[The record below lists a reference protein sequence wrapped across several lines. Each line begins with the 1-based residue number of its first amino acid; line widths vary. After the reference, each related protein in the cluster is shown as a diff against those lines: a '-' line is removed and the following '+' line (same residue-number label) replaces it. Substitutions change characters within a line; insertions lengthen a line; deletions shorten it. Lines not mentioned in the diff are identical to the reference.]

1 MSRFSRQLGFMN
13 RNDPMQG
20 FFIIMLLLLA
30 TQITRDRPDRSANE
44 IVAFLASFVIATTL
58 HELSHA
64 VTAYALGDRTAK
76 DLGRITLNPIEHFDP
91 FGFIGMVMISLG
103 YGLIGWGKP
112 VPVNPARFKSR
123 WLRPQ
128 RGMAVVAA
136 AGPISN
142 IVQATIVAIP
152 LRLADKPFTLDG
164 SSAATYGWI
173 FVYVNVLLAAFNFIP
188 IPPLDGSKI
197 LLGLVPRFW
206 YPILA
211 PLERYGFLILFVI
224 FFFNTSITND
234 LSTAMINPQQ
244 TFLLRQLTG
253 IDFSYL

>member
-20 FFIIMLLLLA
+20 FLIIMLLLLV
-30 TQITRDRPDRSANE
+30 TQISTDRPDYSAE
-44 IVAFLASFVIATTL
+44 QVVAFLASFVIATSI
-58 HELSHA
+58 HEFSHA
-64 VTAYALGDRTAK
+64 ITALALGDRTAK
-76 DLGRITLNPIEHFDP
+76 DLGRVTLNPIEHFDP

-103 YGLIGWGKP
+103 YGMIGWGKP
-112 VPVNPARFKSR
+112 VPVNPARFKDR
-123 WLRPQ
+123 RLRPQ

-142 IVQATIVAIP
+142 ILQALIVAVP
-152 LRLADKPFTLDG
+152 LRLTDQEFTISG
-164 SSAATYGWI
+164 GGAAMYGWI
-173 FVYVNVLLAAFNFIP
+173 FVYVNILLASFNFIP

-206 YPILA
+206 FPILA

-234 LSTAMINPQQ
+234 LSNAMIDPQR
-244 TFLLRQLTG
+244 TFLLNHFTG
-253 IDFSYL
+253 LHFS